1 MDLLS
6 LVGLVTK
13 RRSDYISQAKDL
25 ANKYKTQ
32 PILEDQMAKQ
42 SKLLVAGLRDKLMRW
57 DEYERSL
64 IDKTLTS
71 AVAAVILGVGDDKV
85 DQKIEKAWPIIVG
98 DMLPPLT
105 QFLAETRE
113 YIDNGTLRLGDQTA
127 DFADSGDDDDDY
139 DLDGAVPG
147 ADDLEVDLANGNNP
161 VTAGIS
167 KAKRFLARGKTWLK
181 LPGRV
186 VRFIA
191 NPTYSFFNLG
201 TYMVKQ
207 DQGYK
212 EMRRVAYE
220 DKRVCVDCKEY
231 DSMGWQPIGTLPM
244 PGKGCR
250 CFDHCRCHIEY
261 R

>member
-127 DFADSGDDDDDY
+127 DFADLGDDDDDY

-161 VTAGIS
+161 VTTGIS

-191 NPTYSFFNLG
+191 NPTYSFYNLG

>member
-32 PILEDQMAKQ
+32 PNLEEQMAKQ
-42 SKLLVAGLRDKLMRW
+42 SKLLVAGLRDRLMRW

-71 AVAAVILGVGDDKV
+71 ALAAVILGVGDDKV

-105 QFLAETRE
+105 QFLAETKE

-127 DFADSGDDDDDY
+127 DFADLGDDDDY

-147 ADDLEVDLANGNNP
+147 ANDLETDLTTNSNP
-161 VTAGIS
+161 VASGIS
-167 KAKRFLARGKTWLK
+167 RAKNLLARGKSWI
-181 LPGRV
+181 GVASRV
-186 VRFIA
+186 MRFIA

-212 EMRRVAYE
+212 EMRRVAYH
-220 DKRVCVDCKEY
+220 DKKVCEDCKEY
-231 DSMGWQPIGTLPM
+231 DATGWQPIGTLPM